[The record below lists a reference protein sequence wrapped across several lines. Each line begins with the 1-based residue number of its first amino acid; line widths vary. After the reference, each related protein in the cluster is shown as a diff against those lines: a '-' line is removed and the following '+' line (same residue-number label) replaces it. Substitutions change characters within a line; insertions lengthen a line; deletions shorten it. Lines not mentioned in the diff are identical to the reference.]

1 VTGNYT
7 VGQLALSGTIATG
20 SSVYGAA
27 LTPGAAT
34 LSGVLSGDLVS
45 AGTVAVNTAGHT
57 STSGHLNAGSYTGI
71 ESVSGLTGADAGDY
85 TFAGVTGNYTVGQLA
100 LTVTSESAGN
110 KVYNGSTAATL
121 TGGTLVGVFSGDT
134 VTLTQAGSFASKT
147 VGTGIAVTASD
158 SLGGVSAAN
167 YTLTE
172 PLSLFANITPATLT
186 YTAAAATF
194 TAGQTPSG
202 LSGTLSGF
210 VLADNQANA
219 TAGILVWTTTA
230 AAGSPPGHYAIDGG
244 GLTATNY
251 VFVEAPG
258 DATALTLQS
267 GSSPVIPP
275 VIPPVTPPVIP
286 PVIPPL
292 SGPDAATLG
301 QAQIAAG
308 TLEAELLSSQTSIQ
322 VALLVLNPDV
332 AMAQSLESDH
342 GVNCADVPGNGI
354 VMDNRAVINAMVPS
368 LRIVCGGVKLP
379 DNVVDVNAR

>member
-1 VTGNYT
+1 
-7 VGQLALSGTIATG
+7 
-20 SSVYGAA
+20 
-27 LTPGAAT
+27 
-34 LSGVLSGDLVS
+34 VLGGDLVN

-71 ESVSGLTGADAGDY
+71 ESLSSLTGADAGDY

-100 LTVTSESAGN
+100 LTVTSEAAGN

-134 VTLTQAGSFASKT
+134 VTLTQLGSFASKT

-158 SLGGVSAAN
+158 SMGGASAGN

-172 PLSLFANITPATLT
+172 PLGLFANITPATLT
-186 YTAAAATF
+186 YTAAAATL

-202 LSGTLSGF
+202 LSGTLGGF

-219 TAGILVWTTTA
+219 TAGTLVWTTTA
-230 AAGSPPGHYAIDGG
+230 AAGSQPGHYAIDGS

-267 GSSPVIPP
+267 GSPAVIPP
-275 VIPPVTPPVIP
+275 VV
-286 PVIPPL
+286 PPL

-301 QAQIAAG
+301 QAQTAAG
-308 TLEAELLSSQTSIQ
+308 TLDPELLSSQTSIT
-322 VALLVLNPDV
+322 VALSVLNPDV
-332 AMAQSLESDH
+332 AMAQSSASDH
-342 GVNCADVPGNGI
+342 GVNCVDVSGNRI
-354 VMDNRAVINAMVPS
+354 VMDKKAVIDPMVPS
-368 LRIVCGGVKLP
+368 LRIACGGVKLP
-379 DNVVDVNAR
+379 DNLVDVNAR

>member
-1 VTGNYT
+1 M
-7 VGQLALSGTIATG
+7 
-20 SSVYGAA
+20 
-27 LTPGAAT
+27 
-34 LSGVLSGDLVS
+34 
-45 AGTVAVNTAGHT
+45 
-57 STSGHLNAGSYTGI
+57 
-71 ESVSGLTGADAGDY
+71 
-85 TFAGVTGNYTVGQLA
+85 TGNYTVGQLA
-100 LTVTSESAGN
+100 LTVTSEAAGN

-121 TGGTLVGVFSGDT
+121 TGGTLLGVFGGDT
-134 VTLTQAGSFASKT
+134 VTLTQVGSFASKT

-158 SLGGVSAAN
+158 SLGGPGAGN

-172 PLSLFANITPATLT
+172 PLGLVANITPATLT

-210 VLADNQANA
+210 VLADTQANA
-219 TAGILVWTTTA
+219 TAGTLVWTTTA
-230 AAGSPPGHYAIDGG
+230 AAGSQPGHYPIDGG

-258 DATALTLQS
+258 DATALTLKS
-267 GSSPVIPP
+267 GSSA

-301 QAQIAAG
+301 EAQTAAG
-308 TLEAELLSSQTSIQ
+308 TLEAEVLSSQTSIQ
-322 VALLVLNPDV
+322 VALPVLNPDL
-332 AMAQSLESDH
+332 AMAESSDSDH
-342 GVNCADVPGNGI
+342 GVNCAGVSGNGI
-354 VMDNRAVINAMVPS
+354 VMDKRAVINPMVPS

-379 DNVVDVNAR
+379 DNLVDVNAR